1 FAAPEAAAL
10 TAAGLGP
17 RELAAAVRAGLLDKL
32 ADGVYLRA
40 GAPATAAGVVAAL
53 PQPFTAAEA
62 KTAWGTTRRVAMPLL
77 ESLAARGVTE
87 RTDDG
92 RHRLRAR

>member
-1 FAAPEAAAL
+1 L

-17 RELAAAVRAGLLDKL
+17 RELAAAVRAGLL
-32 ADGVYLRA
+32 ARVAEGVYLAPGWDARA
-40 GAPATAAGVVAAL
+40 EAVVAQL

-62 KTAWGTTRRVAMPLL
+62 KTAWATTRRVAMPVL
-77 ESLAARGVTE
+77 ESLAARGVTV

-92 RHRLRAR
+92 RHRLRRERG